1 MIGGGTGGGIP
12 AGEDYIRER
21 RALVERWDGAG
32 GRLNMGG
39 DPGDITQLRMG
50 EGGVGSDERMC
61 GDLNAVG
68 AR

>member
-1 MIGGGTGGGIP
+1 
-12 AGEDYIRER
+12 
-21 RALVERWDGAG
+21 
-32 GRLNMGG
+32 MGG